1 MSFKNGSGYDDLHR
15 KLWNANLS
23 KSAKKRP
30 LPSEETKRKISNT
43 LTGRTVCKEIVDKR
57 AKSLTGRKRS
67 EETKRKISN
76 TLTGRTFS
84 KESIDKM
91 VKSHQTNCYITP
103 VGTFDSAK
111 EAAEANG
118 LKSNTLKT
126 RCYRKVMGFSIE
138 KKT

>member
-30 LPSEETKRKISNT
+30 LP
-43 LTGRTVCKEIVDKR
+43 
-57 AKSLTGRKRS
+57 S